1 MNPSGNTTSV
11 WMTVQPTH
19 DFPSLTQNL
28 ECDVCIIGSGIA
40 GLTTAYMLA
49 EAGKKVVILEK
60 FPQVAQGE
68 SARTTAQLV
77 VFTDFSYHQL
87 KRMHGDDIKL
97 IAESHRYGL
106 ETIGRIALENGI
118 ECDYQ
123 KVPVFLFAPREK
135 DLKTLDNEE
144 KALQDLP
151 LKVRRHERLPTKGLP
166 AYPCLEVSDMAQ
178 MHPLKYLYGLAEVL
192 AKKDVQ
198 IYVNTKADKI
208 DEHISDAAKG
218 DTEGVQITT
227 ENGFI
232 IKAQY
237 MVTATNSPVNVLLGV
252 HLKQAAYRTYVVGLK
267 IKKGTL
273 PYAIWWDTLE
283 PYHYVRLVEFE
294 DYDVLI
300 AGGEDHHTGREE
312 KGGSDV
318 ESTEQGETTDRF
330 DALETWARA
339 TFPQLEERLFAWSGQ
354 VMESVDGIGYNG
366 RHAVNDRIFV
376 ITGDTGS
383 GTTNATLGARL
394 ITDLIIG
401 KENPWEKLYS
411 PARVNLR
418 AADEL
423 VKEGAQAFWQFTDY
437 VTPGDVNDAN
447 EIMPHSGALIREGLK
462 KVAVYKD
469 LQGKTCRLSPICPH
483 VGCIVQWND
492 VEKSWDCPCH
502 GSRFDAYGKVLS
514 GPALSD
520 LEVVA

>member
-1 MNPSGNTTSV
+1 MNPSGYTNSV
-11 WMTVQPTH
+11 WMTVQPKRDFSTLHH
-19 DFPSLTQNL
+19 DIK
-28 ECDVCIIGSGIA
+28 CDVCIIGAGIA

-77 VFTDFSYHQL
+77 AFTDFSYSQL
-87 KRMHGDDIKL
+87 KRMHGDDIRL

-106 ETIGRIALENGI
+106 ETIARIALENNI
-118 ECDYQ
+118 DCDYR
-123 KVPVFLFAPREK
+123 KVPVFLFASREK
-135 DLKTLDNEE
+135 DVKSLDEEE

-151 LKVRRHERLPTKGLP
+151 LRVMRHERLPTEGLP
-166 AYPCLEVSDMAQ
+166 AHPCLEVSDMAQ

-192 AKKDVQ
+192 AQKGIH

-208 DEHISDAAKG
+208 DEN
-218 DTEGVQITT
+218 TEGVEITT

-232 IKAQY
+232 VNAQY
-237 MVTATNSPVNVLLGV
+237 MVTATNSPVSILLGV
-252 HLKQAAYRTYVVGLK
+252 HLKQSAYRTYVVGLK
-267 IKKGTL
+267 IKKGIL

-300 AGGEDHHTGREE
+300 AGGEDHHTGRNE
-312 KGGSDV
+312 KGGPDV
-318 ESTEQGETTDRF
+318 ESDEKGESTHRF

-339 TFPQLEERLFAWSGQ
+339 TFQQLGERLFAWSGQ

-394 ITDLIIG
+394 VTDLILG
-401 KENPWEKLYS
+401 KENAWEKLYS

-423 VKEGAQAFWQFTDY
+423 AKEGAKAFWQFTDY
-437 VTPGDVNDAN
+437 VTPGDVSDES

-502 GSRFDAYGKVLS
+502 GSRFDAYGKVLN
-514 GPALSD
+514 GPARND
-520 LEVVA
+520 LEKQV